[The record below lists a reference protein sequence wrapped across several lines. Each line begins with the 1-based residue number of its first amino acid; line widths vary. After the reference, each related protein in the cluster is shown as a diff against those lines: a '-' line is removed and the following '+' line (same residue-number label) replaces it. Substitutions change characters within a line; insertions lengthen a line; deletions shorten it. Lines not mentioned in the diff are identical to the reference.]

1 MGRSCQFFQMQG
13 TLIHGFLLN
22 GQIHVD
28 RYRYELYRS
37 IKSADVWEW
46 GPFLGGH
53 VDPGQKK
60 HGLAD
65 HVYEGQLTQDPNTML
80 HSCESKGLCPVR
92 DGANVVQI
100 IPITS
105 DKAPKKEYMTESI
118 VANFEEPS
126 KKRKASEDISGRPD
140 KMASNAALKEP
151 GHTLLEPRENW
162 WVRHGTTERPPIYSA
177 DGDILPYYLV
187 SSSCS
192 LFNTYRLSHYHVT
205 RPSTNCAVS
214 SVYSNLAICFPASR
228 IPKSSRISISRR
240 ALEICAIS
248 QTALT

>member
-1 MGRSCQFFQMQG
+1 MGRHGQFFQMQSAILHRFRL
-13 TLIHGFLLN
+13 T

-60 HGLAD
+60 DGLAD
-65 HVYEGQLTQDPNTML
+65 HVYEGQLTEDPNTIL
-80 HSCESKGLCPVR
+80 HSCESKGICPVR
-92 DGANVVQI
+92 DAANVVQI

-105 DKAPKKEYMTESI
+105 DKAPKKEYLSESI
-118 VANFEEPS
+118 VVESANFQEPS
-126 KKRKASEDISGRPD
+126 KKRKALEDISDRPD
-140 KMASNAALKEP
+140 KIAVLREP

-162 WVRHGTTERPPIYSA
+162 WVRRGTRERPPIYSA

-187 SSSCS
+187 SPS
-192 LFNTYRLSHYHVT
+192 LSPF
-205 RPSTNCAVS
+205 
-214 SVYSNLAICFPASR
+214 
-228 IPKSSRISISRR
+228 
-240 ALEICAIS
+240 
-248 QTALT
+248 